1 MPARRGD
8 CCPDAQGMKLCLSS
22 SRWPGYR
29 RIMSLDQI
37 APVALRLPPKERALL
52 AASLWE
58 SIEDPYALTIDQSDE
73 DAVALA
79 LARDAEM
86 ESGKVTPLSHS
97 ELMTRLRG

>member
-1 MPARRGD
+1 
-8 CCPDAQGMKLCLSS
+8 
-22 SRWPGYR
+22 
-29 RIMSLDQI
+29 MSLDEI
-37 APVALRLPPKERALL
+37 APAALRLPAKERALL

-73 DAVALA
+73 DAIALA
-79 LARDAEM
+79 LARDAEL